1 MIVKDLQPV
10 SMVEDQGFRHFMKV
24 VDPRYQIPSRKSLMT
39 GEIPKLY
46 EQVKKTLKDSIQSAG
61 SLVLTSD
68 MWTART
74 TEAYLTVTGHFIDKD
89 WQMQSCNL
97 ATYHVAVQHTADNI
111 CELLTKITDEWS
123 ISCKIHAVVTD
134 NGANM
139 VSAVRKTCWK
149 HIPCFSHTL
158 NLIVKDSIKADTS
171 LESILEKCGAIVRFF
186 HHSTKA
192 TDKLKEVQSQLRF
205 PQHRLIQAVDT
216 RWNSVLYMLERL
228 HEQQQAVTT
237 ALCLLGRT
245 TLCLNEGEWSHISQA
260 IEALRPFEE
269 ATKEVSAE
277 HYVTISKVIPLVSLL
292 QRATSS
298 AGQRGNSLASQLSAQ
313 CRRRFQNIEHNH
325 TLAASTFLD
334 IRFKNIVFCD
344 TGNVEMIKSRIISEM
359 QALGSCECQA
369 TSSEASATASTNSM
383 TATMSLTQGSP
394 AANTESSDAK
404 CSTSKGGLWQEFDT
418 RVMASQS
425 SRTANTDA
433 YTEMRRYMEEKV
445 IQRSEDPLLWWKK
458 NENAF
463 PLLGKVAKRYLGTV
477 ATSVPAE
484 RLFSK
489 AGETI
494 SQKRNWLKAENV
506 NMLLFLNTNLKLE

>member
-1 MIVKDLQPV
+1 
-10 SMVEDQGFRHFMKV
+10 
-24 VDPRYQIPSRKSLMT
+24 
-39 GEIPKLY
+39 
-46 EQVKKTLKDSIQSAG
+46 
-61 SLVLTSD
+61 
-68 MWTART
+68 
-74 TEAYLTVTGHFIDKD
+74 
-89 WQMQSCNL
+89 
-97 ATYHVAVQHTADNI
+97 
-111 CELLTKITDEWS
+111 
-123 ISCKIHAVVTD
+123 
-134 NGANM
+134 
-139 VSAVRKTCWK
+139 
-149 HIPCFSHTL
+149 
-158 NLIVKDSIKADTS
+158 
-171 LESILEKCGAIVRFF
+171 
-186 HHSTKA
+186 
-192 TDKLKEVQSQLRF
+192 
-205 PQHRLIQAVDT
+205 
-216 RWNSVLYMLERL
+216 
-228 HEQQQAVTT
+228 
-237 ALCLLGRT
+237 
-245 TLCLNEGEWSHISQA
+245 
-260 IEALRPFEE
+260 
-269 ATKEVSAE
+269 
-277 HYVTISKVIPLVSLL
+277 
-292 QRATSS
+292 
-298 AGQRGNSLASQLSAQ
+298 
-313 CRRRFQNIEHNH
+313 
-325 TLAASTFLD
+325 
-334 IRFKNIVFCD
+334 
-344 TGNVEMIKSRIISEM
+344 MIKSRIISEM

-433 YTEMRRYMEEKV
+433 YIEMRRYMEEKV

>member
-10 SMVEDQGFRHFMKV
+10 SMVEDQGFCHFMKV

-46 EQVKKTLKDSIQSAG
+46 EQVKKNIERLHTIS
-61 SLVLTSD
+61 
-68 MWTART
+68 R
-74 TEAYLTVTGHFIDKD
+74 
-89 WQMQSCNL
+89 
-97 ATYHVAVQHTADNI
+97 QHTADNI
-111 CELLTKITDEWS
+111 SELLTKITDEWS
-123 ISCKIHAVVTD
+123 ISSKIHAVVTD

-192 TDKLKEVQSQLRF
+192 TDKLKEVQSQLQF

-216 RWNSVLYMLERL
+216 RWNSVLYILERL

-313 CRRRFQNIEHNH
+313 YKRRFQNIEHNH

-433 YTEMRRYMEEKV
+433 YIEMCRYMEEKV
-445 IQRSEDPLLWWKK
+445 KQRSEDPLLWWKK

-463 PLLGKVAKRYLGTV
+463 PLLGKVAKRYLGTA

-494 SQKRNWLKAENV
+494 SQKRNRLKAENV
-506 NMLLFLNTNLKLE
+506 NMLLFSTPT